1 MIWLNKP
8 WFTGKAETLF
18 PEGFRDAGAAGDCFF
33 CREVQQSPAH
43 FLRQA
48 GIPAQSLTC
57 VPALSGALRASYS
70 PQMILKRISAS
81 TAISTGLA
89 ILAPFDIA
97 SPVPM

>member
-1 MIWLNKP
+1 MIWLNEP
-8 WFTGKAETLF
+8 EGPGKAEPF
-18 PEGFRDAGAAGDCFF
+18 PLWLSDAGAAAVCFF
-33 CREVQQSPAH
+33 CPEVQQSPAH